1 MNAIGKLLKKDPNNM
16 LSSQNISQHIS
27 KAFIDPKHT
36 HTRTHTHMR
45 THTQN
50 KSNQFYISKT
60 SLENLV
66 SIYTYVFLVIAKS
79 HCTWTCIK
87 SSKEF
92 VCYV

>member
-1 MNAIGKLLKKDPNNM
+1 M

-36 HTRTHTHMR
+36 HTRARTHTHTR

-60 SLENLV
+60 SLDNLV

-79 HCTWTCIK
+79 YCTCTCIK